1 MTGNQGGPSV
11 QAFDHAA
18 AQDLAPLEQTLAADA
33 ARSCVEFREGEE
45 AWLRRK
51 RHLAEEST
59 LATLPFPAAEN
70 RLVQAVLTLKSRG
83 LWPW

>member
-33 ARSCVEFREGEE
+33 ARSCVEFREG
-45 AWLRRK
+45 RR
-51 RHLAEEST
+51 L
-59 LATLPFPAAEN
+59 
-70 RLVQAVLTLKSRG
+70 G
-83 LWPW
+83 